1 MSPSRQGA
9 TTLLGAEGARE
20 LIAFLTGSEPG
31 RTEQGPAT
39 AVIER
44 APEQGGPVH
53 RLRLRR
59 PTAVAVPVEPRPTA
73 HVVKPA
79 EPRLPAAVVEP
90 VEPRLPAA
98 VVEPV
103 EPRLLDRHVLGLAPA
118 PRRDPG
124 PPPPLFPPSTALL
137 THGLAAL
144 GAYDLPADTELL
156 PLSQEDALEEAVRRA
171 APRHVRIVVDLTR
184 EDRGRGPSERLLR
197 LHDALFRTAK
207 ACAGLPELPASFV
220 LIVLGGI
227 DADRVQHPCAGL
239 FSGFAKSLALEW
251 PDSSVVAVV
260 HEATAL
266 KDAEADAAAESLA
279 PQLLPV
285 VAFAGGVRLLLRA
298 VRDRG
303 ATASAPRPLRTV
315 VAAGGGRGIGATLLT
330 ALARRDRPRF
340 HIIGSTP
347 LGAGTPEEAPG
358 RQEFIRAHSTGPDR
372 LSVRE
377 ANAAYDRLAAAAEV
391 RATVR
396 TLKEICGAE
405 RVTYHACDLR
415 DPHAVREVVAR
426 IESAERD
433 GVDLLLN
440 VAGTNRAASVAKKS
454 LADFRA
460 VRDLKVRTHTNL
472 RAAFGDRRPRRW
484 CNFGSFVGFTGQ
496 NGETDY
502 GSANDYLNTAAAA
515 GAARGSGEF
524 TIGWTLW
531 RDVGLGATPIM
542 RRFLAKSAQFT
553 AMPTPEGI
561 DHFLHEIDQ
570 AEPTPLTVLFGD
582 AERATM
588 ERAAPGYLDFCRVPA
603 PDSLAP
609 DSLAPDPLAPAP
621 LAPAPLAPDPLA
633 PAPAPAATPAPAPAR
648 PALPGFF
655 VDDIVDRGA
664 DRLTVVRTFTLERD
678 AYLREH
684 VVNGFPTL
692 PGTFVPEL
700 AAQAAMHLV
709 PGRVPAVLEDIRL
722 DAFLRVYRPG
732 RGETKKITAR
742 LVESGRHESVVDV
755 EVTGDVLAPGGQLLV
770 KDRRHFSARVR
781 LRDEP
786 VAAPRWEHWDDQGTE
801 AVADPYHLPN
811 PAVLLSGVFVST
823 GDTRAHPHGRRAR
836 YVPDRPGIERWF
848 SGLVVPSVLLD
859 GLARTSVL
867 NRSDGDWIPL
877 AVPRTIRRIDLYD
890 GHTDASLA
898 AAGTRVELY
907 SLPARLDL
915 ESAEENRSV
924 AVTAAGDVVLQIKD
938 MTGAVLGHVNQT
950 TGEYRGRRSPA
961 EETTP

>member
-20 LIAFLTGSEPG
+20 LIAFLARSGP
-31 RTEQGPAT
+31 GPAT
-39 AVIER
+39 VVIER
-44 APEQGGPVH
+44 APEPGGPAH
-53 RLRLRR
+53 SLRLRR
-59 PTAVAVPVEPRPTA
+59 PAAEEEPA
-73 HVVKPA
+73 
-79 EPRLPAAVVEP
+79 
-90 VEPRLPAA
+90 
-98 VVEPV
+98 
-103 EPRLLDRHVLGLAPA
+103 EPRLLDRHVLRLAPA
-118 PRRDPG
+118 PRREPG
-124 PPPPLFPPSTALL
+124 PPTPFFPPSTALL
-137 THGLAAL
+137 TYDLAAL
-144 GAYDLPADTELL
+144 GACELPMDTALL
-156 PLSQEDALEEAVRRA
+156 PLSQQDALEEAVRRA

-184 EDRGRGPSERLLR
+184 EDKLQGPSERLLR

-207 ACAGLPELPASFV
+207 ACAGLPALPESFV
-220 LIVLGGI
+220 LVILGGI
-227 DADRVQHPCAGL
+227 DADRVQHPSAGL

-260 HEATAL
+260 HEAAAL
-266 KDAEADAAAESLA
+266 TDAEADASAESLA

-298 VRDRG
+298 TRDPG
-303 ATASAPRPLRTV
+303 AAAASPEPLRTV

-347 LGAGTPEEAPG
+347 LGTGEPEEAIG
-358 RQEFIRAHSTGPDR
+358 RQEFIRTHSTGPDR
-372 LSVRE
+372 LTVRE

-391 RATVR
+391 RTTVR
-396 TLKEICGAE
+396 TLEEICGAD

-415 DPHAVREVVAR
+415 DPDAVREAVAR
-426 IESAERD
+426 IESVERD

-472 RAAFGDRRPRRW
+472 KAAFGDRQPRRW

-502 GSANDYLNTAAAA
+502 GSANDYLNTAAAYS
-515 GAARGSGEF
+515 AARGTGEF

-561 DHFLHEIDQ
+561 GHFLHEIDQ
-570 AEPTPLTVLFGD
+570 AEPAPLTVLFGD

-588 ERAAPGYLDFCRVPA
+588 ERAAPGYLDFCRAPA
-603 PDSLAP
+603 PD
-609 DSLAPDPLAPAP
+609 
-621 LAPAPLAPDPLA
+621 
-633 PAPAPAATPAPAPAR
+633 PAPASGRAASSPAPVR
-648 PALPGFF
+648 PAPPDFF

-664 DRLTVVRTFTLERD
+664 GRLTVVRTFSLERD

-684 VVNGFPTL
+684 VVNGYPTL

-755 EVTGDVLAPGGQLLV
+755 EVTGDVLAPGGRLLV

-786 VAAPRWEHWDDQGTE
+786 VTAPRWEHWDDQGAE
-801 AVADPYHLPN
+801 PVADPYHLPN

-950 TGEYRGRRSPA
+950 TGEYRGRRNPA

>member
-20 LIAFLTGSEPG
+20 LIAFLAGSAPG
-31 RTEQGPAT
+31 RTEPGPAT

-44 APEQGGPVH
+44 APEPGGPAR

-59 PTAVAVPVEPRPTA
+59 PDAVAEPAGPRPSA
-73 HVVKPA
+73 AVPEPAGPPPPAPVA
-79 EPRLPAAVVEP
+79 EPS
-90 VEPRLPAA
+90 
-98 VVEPV
+98 

-144 GAYDLPADTELL
+144 GAYDLPVDTELL

-184 EDRGRGPSERLLR
+184 EDRLRGPSERLLR

-207 ACAGLPELPASFV
+207 ACAGLPEPPASFV

-266 KDAEADAAAESLA
+266 EDAEADAAAESLA

-303 ATASAPRPLRTV
+303 ATAAAPRPLRTV

-347 LGAGTPEEAPG
+347 LGPETPEEAPG

-396 TLKEICGAE
+396 TLKEICGAD

-472 RAAFGDRRPRRW
+472 RAAFGDRQPRRW

-502 GSANDYLNTAAAA
+502 GAANDYLNTAAAA

-553 AMPTPEGI
+553 AMPTQEGV

-588 ERAAPGYLDFCRVPA
+588 ERAAPGYLDFCRA
-603 PDSLAP
+603 P
-609 DSLAPDPLAPAP
+609 APDPLAPAP
-621 LAPAPLAPDPLA
+621 DHLAQAPAPEVA
-633 PAPAPAATPAPAPAR
+633 PAPAVAAPAPGPAR

-684 VVNGFPTL
+684 VVNGYPTL

-801 AVADPYHLPN
+801 PVADPYHLPN

-950 TGEYRGRRSPA
+950 TGEYRGRPSPA

>member
-1 MSPSRQGA
+1 MSPSQQGA

-20 LIAFLTGSEPG
+20 LIAFLTRSEPG
-31 RTEQGPAT
+31 RTTPGPGT

-44 APEQGGPVH
+44 APEPGGPA
-53 RLRLRR
+53 RGLRLSR
-59 PTAVAVPVEPRPTA
+59 
-73 HVVKPA
+73 
-79 EPRLPAAVVEP
+79 PAAEEEP
-90 VEPRLPAA
+90 A
-98 VVEPV
+98 
-103 EPRLLDRHVLGLAPA
+103 EPRLLDRHVLRLAPA
-118 PRRDPG
+118 PRAEPG
-124 PPPPLFPPSTALL
+124 PPAPLFPPSTALL

-144 GAYDLPADTELL
+144 GAYDLPPDTELL
-156 PLSQEDALEEAVRRA
+156 PLSQEEALEEAVRRA
-171 APRHVRIVVDLTR
+171 APRHVRVVVDLTR
-184 EDRGRGPSERLLR
+184 EDRLRGPSERLLT

-207 ACAGLPELPASFV
+207 ACAGLAALPESFV
-220 LIVLGGI
+220 LVILGGI
-227 DADRVQHPCAGL
+227 DADRVQHPSTGL

-251 PDSSVVAVV
+251 PASSVVAVV
-260 HEATAL
+260 HEAAVL
-266 KDAEADAAAESLA
+266 EEAEADAAAESLA
-279 PQLLPV
+279 GQLLPV
-285 VAFAGGVRLLLRA
+285 VAFAGGVRLLLKA
-298 VRDRG
+298 VRDPG
-303 ATASAPRPLRTV
+303 TTAAAPKPLRTV

-347 LGAGTPEEAPG
+347 LGASAPEEAVG
-358 RQEFIRAHSTGPDR
+358 RQEFIRARSTGPDR
-372 LSVRE
+372 LTVRE

-396 TLKEICGAE
+396 TLEETCGPD

-415 DPHAVREVVAR
+415 DPEAVREVVAR
-426 IESAERD
+426 IESVERD

-440 VAGTNRAASVAKKS
+440 IAGTNRAASVAKKS
-454 LADFRA
+454 LADFRT
-460 VRDLKVRTHTNL
+460 VRDLKVRTHINL
-472 RAAFGDRRPRRW
+472 KAAFGDRQPRRW

-502 GSANDYLNTAAAA
+502 GSANDYLNTAAAYS
-515 GAARGSGEF
+515 AARGSGEF

-588 ERAAPGYLDFCRVPA
+588 ELAAPGYLDFCRVPDT
-603 PDSLAP
+603 PP
-609 DSLAPDPLAPAP
+609 E
-621 LAPAPLAPDPLA
+621 
-633 PAPAPAATPAPAPAR
+633 PAPASAPTASASTAPALTVSAPTASAPVAASPVPAAGPVR
-648 PALPGFF
+648 PALPDFF
-655 VDDIVDRGA
+655 VDDIVDRRA

-684 VVNGFPTL
+684 VVNGYPTL

-742 LVESGRHESVVDV
+742 LVESGPRESVVDV

-786 VAAPRWEHWDDQGTE
+786 VTAPRWEHWNDQGVE
-801 AVADPYHLPN
+801 PVADPYHLPN

-867 NRSDGDWIPL
+867 DRSDGDWIPL
-877 AVPRTIRRIDLYD
+877 AVPRTIRRIDLYG
-890 GHTDASLA
+890 GHTDATLA